1 MPMRPPRKAAARH
14 LAGPVLAALLALGGP
29 GAAGGVGDSTTVP
42 RPGRGGSE
50 PAPGEVDLF
59 AMPAIADQTRAA
71 FGLVQAGDLGRRG
84 RDLRP
89 ADRAPPRA
97 RPAPG

>member
-1 MPMRPPRKAAARH
+1 MPMRPPRKAAARR
-14 LAGPVLAALLALGGP
+14 LARPVLAALLALGGP
-29 GAAGGVGDSTTVP
+29 GAAGGVGVDPVP
-42 RPGRGGSE
+42 RPAAPE

-71 FGLVQAGDLGRRG
+71 FGLVQAGDFGRRG

-97 RPAPG
+97 RPARG